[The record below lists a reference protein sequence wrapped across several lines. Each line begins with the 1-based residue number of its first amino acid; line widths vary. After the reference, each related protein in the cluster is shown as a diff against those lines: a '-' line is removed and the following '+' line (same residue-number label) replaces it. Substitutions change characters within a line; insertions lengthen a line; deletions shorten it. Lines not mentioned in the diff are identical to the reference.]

1 MQHYKNR
8 GLIVGAGPVGVVC
21 ALVLNRQGI
30 DMTVFKRESEPVRD
44 QRPIAKDLRVN
55 SASLENIINIDEALG
70 AKQMG
75 KFDVKRYYDASFQ
88 SQ

>member
-1 MQHYKNR
+1 M
-8 GLIVGAGPVGVVC
+8 
-21 ALVLNRQGI
+21 LNRQGI
-30 DMTVFKRESEPVRD
+30 EVTVFKRESEPVRD

-55 SASLENIINIDEALG
+55 SASLENINNMDEALG